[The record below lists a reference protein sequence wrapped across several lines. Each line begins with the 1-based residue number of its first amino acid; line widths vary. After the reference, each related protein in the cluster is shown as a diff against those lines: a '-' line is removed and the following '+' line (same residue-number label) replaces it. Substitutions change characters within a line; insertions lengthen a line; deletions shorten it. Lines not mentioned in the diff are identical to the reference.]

1 MIAKAIKGRGFRG
14 VLAYDLGK
22 EQARVID
29 TNMTGRTPRELAQEF
44 GAVRKLRP
52 GLGKAVLHVSLSAT
66 PGEHL
71 SDAQWT
77 QIAGR
82 YLAGMGLDDNQY
94 LLTRHAD
101 TRHEHVHLLVNRV
114 RCDGGVASDS
124 HDYRRQESIMRAVE
138 RDFGLQQLRPS
149 VEAPRRAASRGRNRG
164 RPAHRRR
171 LDAAAPAAAVRRRH
185 HRLRQFHRFHAAP
198 GGGRRGAGTGNAA
211 Q

>member
-52 GLGKAVLHVSLSAT
+52 GLGKAVLHVSLSAA
-66 PGEHL
+66 PGEQL
-71 SDAQWT
+71 SDGQWA

-114 RCDGGVASDS
+114 RCDGGVTSDS
-124 HDYRRQESIMRAVE
+124 HDYRRQEIIMRAVE

-149 VEAPRRAASRGRNRG
+149 VEAPRREPGRDRG
-164 RPAHRRR
+164 RPAHRHR
-171 LDAAAPAAAVRRRH
+171 LDAAAFAAAVRRRH

-198 GGGRRGAGTGNAA
+198 DSGGRGPGAGNAA

>member
-1 MIAKAIKGRGFRG
+1 VIAKAIKGRGFRG

-52 GLGKAVLHVSLSAT
+52 GLGKAVLHVSLSAA
-66 PGEHL
+66 PGELL

-114 RCDGGVASDS
+114 RCDGGVTSDS

-138 RDFGLQQLRPS
+138 RDFGLQQLRLRRGA
-149 VEAPRRAASRGRNRG
+149 APRGEPGRDRGG
-164 RPAHRRR
+164 PAHRHR
-171 LDAAAPAAAVRRRH
+171 LDTATAAATVRRRH

-198 GGGRRGAGTGNAA
+198 GSGGRGPGAGDAA
-211 Q
+211 P

>member
-29 TNMTGRTPRELAQEF
+29 SNMTGRTPRELAQEF

-52 GLGKAVLHVSLSAT
+52 GLGKAVLHVSLSAA
-66 PGEHL
+66 PGEQL
-71 SDAQWT
+71 SDGQWT

-114 RCDGGVASDS
+114 RCDGGVASAITVAEFGALAGLS
-124 HDYRRQESIMRAVE
+124 CHAPGRAE
-138 RDFGLQQLRPS
+138 GPAARYALLQ
-149 VEAPRRAASRGRNRG
+149 ASGG
-164 RPAHRRR
+164 TVAT
-171 LDAAAPAAAVRRRH
+171 AAAPCLERMAHLPDPPLPPRLSMPQGAVRKRSS
-185 HRLRQFHRFHAAP
+185 
-198 GGGRRGAGTGNAA
+198 GRAR
-211 Q
+211 

>member
-52 GLGKAVLHVSLSAT
+52 GLGKAVLHVSLSAA
-66 PGEHL
+66 PGEQL

-124 HDYRRQESIMRAVE
+124 HDYRRQEVIMRAVE

-149 VEAPRRAASRGRNRG
+149 VEAPRRAASRGEIEAGLRTGVASTRQ
-164 RPAHRRR
+164 R
-171 LDAAAPAAAVRRRH
+171 L
-185 HRLRQFHRFHAAP
+185 Q
-198 GGGRRGAGTGNAA
+198 
-211 Q
+211 